1 MSPRTLAAGC
11 LVLAVSTGNCARP
24 VYRADARDNPQPR
37 PTSPE
42 LAAVLPVTTPEPSPA
57 PAPAAATDLFAS
69 SVRPILEAHCT
80 PCHFPGGKMYERL
93 PFDRPETL
101 ASHREGAL
109 RRLKG
114 DDRATFEAWLKTLP
128 SP

>member
-1 MSPRTLAAGC
+1 MSARAIAAGC
-11 LVLAVSTGNCARP
+11 LVLAVLTGSCARP
-24 VYRADARDNPQPR
+24 VYKADARADASPR
-37 PTSPE
+37 STEPP
-42 LAAVLPVTTPEPSPA
+42 PVQ
-57 PAPAAATDLFAS
+57 PAAAPEPAPPPAAAPPADLFAS

-93 PFDRPETL
+93 PFDKAETL

-114 DDRATFEAWLKTLP
+114 DDRAAFEAWLKTLP
-128 SP
+128 

>member
-1 MSPRTLAAGC
+1 MSARAVAAGC
-11 LVLAVSTGNCARP
+11 LVLALLTGSCARP
-24 VYRADARDNPQPR
+24 VYKADAVAEAPAPAPEPAPVQP
-37 PTSPE
+37 
-42 LAAVLPVTTPEPSPA
+42 AAAPEPSPPPVAA
-57 PAPAAATDLFAS
+57 PPAELFAT

-93 PFDRPETL
+93 PFDKAETL

-128 SP
+128 